1 MAGINSILSIAQSG
15 LKASQLAIQVTGN
28 NISNVDT
35 EGYSRQV
42 LNLEEATSITTS
54 AGQLGTGVLAT
65 SITRLFDKFIELQYL
80 DKLSTSSSYEAM
92 YQTLQSVESLFNESS
107 TSGINSA
114 LAQFFS
120 DLEELSLN
128 PDDTSVKTVLIDDTQ
143 TLLGL
148 ISQVDSD
155 LASIQSQM
163 DDAISDAVD
172 SINELG
178 QEIAD
183 LNAQINKVSADG
195 STANALLDLRDTKV
209 RELAALVDITYVD
222 NGNGD
227 ITILTKA
234 GQTIVDGTTTFTFAF
249 EQGKT
254 TQQLSENSSFVGQAY
269 YEGSD
274 EYEYT
279 LQVVDAGTVGSG
291 ATFRVSLDGGKTWL
305 KDENGNDLEYAADT
319 ESGKVTVGDLE
330 VWFGSTTDATA
341 DPENGSLSTGDTFTL
356 VPKKAV
362 YWYSAAGTTVNVTP
376 QTYANGEANTSRLT
390 GGALAGYFTV
400 RDVSVA
406 TYRERL
412 AAFTEELVWQ
422 VNRIHSQGAGATFTY
437 NQGTYTVADAN
448 VPLGSGSSGL
458 YFGNRLQSG
467 VSSMY
472 FYDED
477 TGELA
482 ATDSFGYI
490 DFDDTVS
497 GVQGF
502 DPSVHSLQDVV
513 DAINYTFGADNPD
526 PAKNYCSAQIINGT
540 LSITANAGYTFAY
553 GEDSAGLYAAL
564 GVNTYFTGETC
575 QNAAVNTV
583 VANDMDHLNSG
594 HVNGAGEINSGDN
607 TTALALA
614 ALSSTSVTITTYSGG
629 TTTQTLSEYYNTL
642 VGVVGSDV
650 ASTEYNYEYQTAL
663 AEELASQQD
672 AVSAVSLD
680 EEMTNLIRFQQSYQA
695 AAKLITVADEMMQTI
710 LSMKS

>member
-1 MAGINSILSIAQSG
+1 MSGLSSILSIAQSG
-15 LKASQLAIQVTGN
+15 LRASQLAIQVTGN

-42 LNLEEATSITTS
+42 LNLEEATSVTTS

-80 DKLSTSSSYEAM
+80 DKLSTASSYEAM
-92 YQTLQSVESLFNESS
+92 YETLQSVESLFNESS

-120 DLEELSLN
+120 DLEELSLS
-128 PDDTSVKTVLIDDTQ
+128 PDDSAVKEVLVDDTQ

-155 LASIQSQM
+155 LASIQEQM
-163 DDAISDAVD
+163 NDSISDAVD
-172 SINELG
+172 SINELAT
-178 QEIAD
+178 EIAD
-183 LNAQINKVSADG
+183 LNGQINNVSADG

-209 RELAALVDITYVD
+209 RELAALVDIQYID
-222 NGNGD
+222 NGKGD
-227 ITILTKA
+227 ITILTQA
-234 GQTIVDGTTTFTFAF
+234 GQTIVDGTTSFTFAF

-269 YEGSD
+269 YTGSD

-279 LQVVDAGTVGSG
+279 LQVVDAGTVGGG
-291 ATFRVSLDGGKTWL
+291 ATFRVSLDGGTTWL
-305 KDENGNDLEYAADT
+305 KDDSGNDILYAADT
-319 ESGKVTVGDLE
+319 ESGKVTVGDLDI
-330 VWFGSTTDATA
+330 WFGSTSDSAA
-341 DPENGSLSTGDTFTL
+341 DPEDGNLSTGDTFTL

-376 QTYANGEANTSRLT
+376 QTYANGEANSSRIT

-400 RDVSVA
+400 RDVNVA
-406 TYRERL
+406 AYRERL

-422 VNRIHSQGAGATFTY
+422 VNRIHSQGAGVTFTY
-437 NQGTYTVADAN
+437 NQGTYSVSDPDVA
-448 VPLGSGSSGL
+448 LGDDSSTL
-458 YFGNRLQSG
+458 FFGDRLQSG

-472 FYDED
+472 FYDAD

-482 ATDSFGYI
+482 ATDSFGYL
-490 DFDDTVS
+490 DFDTTAS

-513 DAINYTFGADNPD
+513 DAVNNTFGT
-526 PAKNYCSAQIINGT
+526 YCTARVINGA
-540 LSITANAGYTFAY
+540 LSITANDGYAY
-553 GEDSAGLYAAL
+553 AFGEDSAGLYAAL

-575 QNAAVNTV
+575 QDVAVNAV
-583 VANDMDHLNSG
+583 VANDTDYLNSG
-594 HVNGAGEINSGDN
+594 HVNGSGEINSGDN

-614 ALSSTSVTITTYSGG
+614 ELSSTDVSITTYSGG
-629 TTTQTLSEYYNTL
+629 TTTQTLSQYYNSL
-642 VGVVGSDV
+642 VGIVGS
-650 ASTEYNYEYQTAL
+650 ATANTEYNYEYQTAL
-663 AEELASQQD
+663 AEELAAQQD

-710 LSMKS
+710 LAMKS